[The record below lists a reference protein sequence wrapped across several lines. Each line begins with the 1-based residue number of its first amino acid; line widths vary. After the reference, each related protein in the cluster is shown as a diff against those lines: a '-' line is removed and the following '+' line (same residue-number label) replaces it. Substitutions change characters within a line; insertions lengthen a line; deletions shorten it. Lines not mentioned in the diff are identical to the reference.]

1 MEEGLLVPGIPLAMA
16 SSMQIFPDLSPPSS
30 RQSHLFTYAT
40 TVSGLTSIAN
50 GVWPPRMMM
59 HTRSQ

>member
-1 MEEGLLVPGIPLAMA
+1 MEEGLLVPEIPLAMA
-16 SSMQIFPDLSPPSS
+16 SSMQISPDLSPLIP

-50 GVWPPRMMM
+50 DV
-59 HTRSQ
+59 